1 LSHLDTLLLQ
11 SETKLAHKNP
21 NGQTGANN
29 EDAIQKKSSFNM
41 RMNFEGLTVKFENV
55 KNLEGAMVLSMEKS
69 VFDIKG
75 NFRTTKIILPPFK
88 KINN

>member
-1 LSHLDTLLLQ
+1 
-11 SETKLAHKNP
+11 
-21 NGQTGANN
+21 
-29 EDAIQKKSSFNM
+29 M

-75 NFRTTKIILPPFK
+75 NFRTTKIILPPLK
-88 KINN
+88 KLIFNRRPLP

>member
-1 LSHLDTLLLQ
+1 
-11 SETKLAHKNP
+11 LAQKNP
-21 NGQTGANN
+21 NGQTGSKN

-55 KNLEGAMVLSMEKS
+55 KNLEGAMVLRMEKS

-75 NFRTTKIILPPFK
+75 NF
-88 KINN
+88 

>member
-1 LSHLDTLLLQ
+1 
-11 SETKLAHKNP
+11 
-21 NGQTGANN
+21 
-29 EDAIQKKSSFNM
+29 M

-75 NFRTTKIILPPFK
+75 NFRTTKKILPPLK
-88 KINN
+88 KINF